1 MSLLE
6 YYISALRC
14 LGANKL
20 RTVLT
25 TLGIIVGISS
35 VILINTL
42 GSSLGETIND
52 TVGKM
57 FGSSVV
63 AIIPMPE
70 NLVESAL
77 DDFDDLYEGDVAFPI
92 DLVEAYE
99 KRYNG
104 KIKKVVTEMDSTSIA
119 GRLTTSTAKNAIISI
134 SGSNDMTWDN
144 GLSLNLYM
152 VSGRFVSEEDVLKAK
167 PVIVIDRKL
176 AELYFGEEDPIG
188 KEISF
193 SLSRNRV
200 YDSYTVVGIY
210 DYKMDNDIYM
220 GDSEM
225 DYHISYT
232 TNTYL
237 ESFIGNFGF
246 MEMEKYMM
254 IYNIDKVSD
263 EKEFVKDTKEYFD
276 EYLAGT
282 GWETRVITL
291 NQLTGMLKSIVSTV
305 TAVIAGIA
313 AISLFVGGVG
323 VMNVMLVSVTERTME
338 IGVRKAM
345 GASDKSIRI
354 QFLIESVMIVLTGS
368 AIGILLGL
376 FNAKLIALISVK
388 VTAYLDIPLSI
399 SLTFPLKSLLESL
412 AFSFVVG
419 VVFGVYPANKAAK
432 MEVIDALR
440 FE

>member
-1 MSLLE
+1 MSFIE

-14 LGANKL
+14 LSANKL

-42 GSSLGETIND
+42 GSSLGKTIND

-70 NLVESAL
+70 NLVESAFEESDVYFE
-77 DDFDDLYEGDVAFPI
+77 DDVYFPI

-99 KRYNG
+99 KRYEG
-104 KIKKVVTEMDSTSIA
+104 KIKQVVTDLDSGSLS
-119 GRLTTSTAKNAIISI
+119 GRLTNSTASDSWIGIT
-134 SGSNDMTWDN
+134 GSNEMTWDN
-144 GLSLNLYM
+144 GLSLNMYM
-152 VSGRFVSEEDVLKAK
+152 VSGRFISEEDVLQAK
-167 PVIVIDRKL
+167 PVIVIDKKL
-176 AELYFGEEDPIG
+176 ADLYFGEEDPIG
-188 KEISF
+188 NEISF
-193 SLSRNRV
+193 SLMGNRSYDLYTVAGV
-200 YDSYTVVGIY
+200 YDFKI
-210 DYKMDNDIYM
+210 
-220 GDSEM
+220 EM
-225 DYHISYT
+225 DYSDDYHICYIP
-232 TNTYL
+232 NTYL
-237 ESFIGNFGF
+237 NSFIGNFGF
-246 MEMEKYMM
+246 METEKYSL
-254 IYNIDKVSD
+254 IYNIDKIED
-263 EKEFVKDTKEYFD
+263 EKEFIRDTKEYFD

-291 NQLTGMLKSIVSTV
+291 NQVTQMVNSIVKTI

-323 VMNVMLVSVTERTME
+323 VMNVMLVSVSERTME

-345 GASDKSIRI
+345 GASDRSIRL
-354 QFLIESVMIVLTGS
+354 QFLIESVLIVLTGS

-376 FNAKLIALISVK
+376 FNAKLIALLAVKITGYMKINLSV
-388 VTAYLDIPLSI
+388 
-399 SLTFPLKSLLESL
+399 SLAFPLKSLIESL
-412 AFSFVVG
+412 IFSLAVG
-419 VVFGVYPANKAAK
+419 VVFGVYPANKAAN

-440 FE
+440 YE